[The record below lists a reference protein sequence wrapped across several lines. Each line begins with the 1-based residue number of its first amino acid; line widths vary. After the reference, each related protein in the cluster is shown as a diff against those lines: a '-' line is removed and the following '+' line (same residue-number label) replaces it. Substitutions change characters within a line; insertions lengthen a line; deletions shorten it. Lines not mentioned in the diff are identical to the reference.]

1 MSDKHVIFD
10 FDGTLADTIGVALD
24 IYNNDLAPRFKTKQ
38 LDKNEIPSL
47 RKLGYKKVMK
57 LKGVSVFTLA
67 RMLPAMPKLLKQR
80 MGEVEPYDSVIE
92 SLLSL
97 KSEGYGLG
105 VLTSNDQNLVT
116 AFLESHGFPE
126 FDCIVH
132 ERAIFGKDR
141 ALNKIVKRHHLDKA
155 QTVYVGDEPRDIQAA
170 HKAGLKSIG
179 VSWGVG
185 GRESLEPAAPTI
197 LIDDAK
203 DLLPVVREILP
214 Q

>member
-1 MSDKHVIFD
+1 
-10 FDGTLADTIGVALD
+10 
-24 IYNNDLAPRFKTKQ
+24 
-38 LDKNEIPSL
+38 
-47 RKLGYKKVMK
+47 
-57 LKGVSVFTLA
+57 
-67 RMLPAMPKLLKQR
+67 
-80 MGEVEPYDSVIE
+80 
-92 SLLSL
+92 
-97 KSEGYGLG
+97 

-126 FDCIVH
+126 FDFIVH